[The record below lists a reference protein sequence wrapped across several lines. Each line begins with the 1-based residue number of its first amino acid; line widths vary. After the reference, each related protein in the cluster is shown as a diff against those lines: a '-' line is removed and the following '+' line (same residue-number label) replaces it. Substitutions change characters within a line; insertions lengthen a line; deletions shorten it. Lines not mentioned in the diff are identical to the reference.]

1 MRSGFTYLVL
11 FLSCAFLSC
20 ATAAPK
26 TSPELRR
33 AAAAVRLLDGAAP
46 PGFRSAGEVEGR
58 SCAERR
64 GVNPDM
70 AVAREKLK
78 FEAASLRASAV
89 ANIAC
94 QEEGFSHADGC
105 WKSIRCVGD
114 AGWLP

>member
-1 MRSGFTYLVL
+1 MRTGFT
-11 FLSCAFLSC
+11 FLLLGFLGC
-20 ATAAPK
+20 ATPTPK

-46 PGFRSAGEVEGR
+46 PGFRIAGEVEGM

-78 FEAASLRASAV
+78 FEAASLKATAV

-94 QEEGFSHADGC
+94 QEEGPSYADGC
-105 WKSIRCVGD
+105 LKSIRCVGD
-114 AGWLP
+114 AGRVP